1 VRLSRRG
8 ALVGLAASSFAAPG
22 LVGAQPAVREI
33 VDAAGRRVRIPGN
46 VTRVYAAGP
55 PASILL
61 FALAPDTLAGWTSAF
76 RPNERPFVP
85 ERYADLP
92 TLGRLTGRGN
102 TANPETVLAARP
114 DVIFDYGTVNDT
126 YASLADRVQSQTG
139 IPYLL
144 IDGAFDKMGA
154 AFELL
159 GDILG
164 RRAQGDA
171 FARDAR
177 ATVSDV
183 ASRVARVAPAGR
195 PRVYYARGP
204 RGLETGRPGSINVE
218 ALERA
223 GAVNVVEELGPGGL
237 AQVSIEQVLH
247 WNPDTIVALD
257 PNFVSGIGENP
268 LWRGIDAVRRG
279 RVFAPPGVPF
289 GWIDFPPSVNR
300 LLGLRWLGS
309 ALYPAQF
316 SEPLGPI
323 IADFFERYY
332 HRRPDAQQIAPFVRA
347 AGQTP

>member
-1 VRLSRRG
+1 M
-8 ALVGLAASSFAAPG
+8 
-22 LVGAQPAVREI
+22 
-33 VDAAGRRVRIPGN
+33 RIPAN
-46 VTRVYAAGP
+46 VSRVYAAGP

-61 FALAPDTLAGWTSAF
+61 FALAPDTLVGWTSAF
-76 RPNERPFVP
+76 RANERPFVP

-92 TLGRLTGRGN
+92 VLGRLTGRGN

-114 DVIFDYGTVNDT
+114 DIVFDYGTVNDT

-139 IPYLL
+139 VPYLL
-144 IDGAFDKMGA
+144 IDGSFDRMGD

-159 GDILG
+159 GDIVG
-164 RRAQGDA
+164 RRAQGEA

-177 ATVSDV
+177 AAVADV
-183 ASRVARVAPAGR
+183 AARVARIAPADR

-218 ALERA
+218 AIERA
-223 GAVNVVEELGPGGL
+223 GAVNVAGDLGPGGL
-237 AQVSIEQVLH
+237 AQVSIEQVLQ

-257 PNFVSGIGENP
+257 PNFLAGIGDNA
-268 LWRGIDAVRRG
+268 LWRAIAAVRRG

-309 ALYPAQF
+309 AFYPAQF
-316 SEPLGPI
+316 AEPLGPLV
-323 IADFFERYY
+323 ADFFERYY
-332 HRRPDAQQIAPFVRA
+332 HRRPSPEQIAPFVRA